1 MRPRIMIYI
10 KGLPKVLPSLL
21 IGVKMLSWSGGVRGF
36 AFFILADESVFP
48 DSVLYSEKFSFC
60 HM

>member
-1 MRPRIMIYI
+1 MIYI